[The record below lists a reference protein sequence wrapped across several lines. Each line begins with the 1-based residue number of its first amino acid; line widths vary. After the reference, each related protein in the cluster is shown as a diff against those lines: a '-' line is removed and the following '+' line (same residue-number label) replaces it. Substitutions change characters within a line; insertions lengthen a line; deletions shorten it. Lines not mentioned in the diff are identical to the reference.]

1 MEFFEI
7 TRRYLFNFYLVDL
20 VCLQIINILQI
31 LKKFEIDQSRFLSP
45 MFMMLKMLFL
55 QRNLKSR
62 SIKIPFFNIYE
73 LKMLFL
79 RRILE

>member
-31 LKKFEIDQSRFLSP
+31 LKKFETDQSRFLSP
-45 MFMMLKMLFL
+45 MFM
-55 QRNLKSR
+55 N
-62 SIKIPFFNIYE
+62 
-73 LKMLFL
+73 
-79 RRILE
+79 